1 MTDTSP
7 PIPLPTG
14 YEADLAAALH
24 LAGWVAE
31 WEPGQQDDDEG
42 PVRYV
47 KGCLTL
53 TYGVMTLSRH
63 PTLDLSIHGLSGTW
77 TSVDLIDTPAAVVP
91 AKMLAF
97 ARSCI
102 EYDIPYM
109 QAAIDELGLCPPSV
123 GVLAEINAERQ
134 RQIGKGYDAQHDD
147 THCDGTL
154 GQSAGLIML
163 GIDEHS
169 ASSMTADYIAQYV
182 LDHRPKRRDQIIRA
196 LALGVAEVERLER
209 ANFLP

>member
-77 TSVDLIDTPAAVVP
+77 TSVDLHDTPAADVP
-91 AKMLAF
+91 EKVQRF
-97 ARSCI
+97 ARSCV
-102 EYDIPYM
+102 EHCIPYM
-109 QAAIDELGLCPPSV
+109 QSAIDELGLCPPSV
-123 GVLAEINAERQ
+123 GVLAEVNTERQ
-134 RQIGKGYDAQHDD
+134 RQIGKGYDAAHDD
-147 THCDGTL
+147 EATEGQLYETAAVVLL
-154 GQSAGLIML
+154 GHKSVSGALL
-163 GIDEHS
+163 ETR
-169 ASSMTADYIAQYV
+169 AAADYILNKWA
-182 LDHRPKRRDQIIRA
+182 DNRRRQLLIAAA
-196 LALGVAEVERLER
+196 LIVAEIERLDR
-209 ANFLP
+209 IAT